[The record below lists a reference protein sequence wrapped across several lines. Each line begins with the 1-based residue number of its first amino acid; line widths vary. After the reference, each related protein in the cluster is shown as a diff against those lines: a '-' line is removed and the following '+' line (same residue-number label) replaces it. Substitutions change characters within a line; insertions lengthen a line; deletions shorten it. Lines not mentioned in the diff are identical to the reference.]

1 MADDKIKNR
10 SEIVNLAK
18 SLRKIGKRVVFTN
31 GCFDI
36 LHKGHVKLLEKAKSL
51 GDILVVA
58 LNSDASVRKIK
69 GPKRPLN
76 NQRDRAAII
85 AALSSVDFVTFFDE
99 PTPECLIRQINPD
112 ALVKGGDW
120 QKEGIVGSEYVESR
134 GGKVYSIKFIK
145 GYSTSQ
151 FINRII
157 RRFDSSPHLAAGRGL
172 CRNGPT

>member
-1 MADDKIKNR
+1 M
-10 SEIVNLAK
+10 
-18 SLRKIGKRVVFTN
+18 RKRGRKVVFTN

-51 GDILVVA
+51 GDVLVVA

-76 NQRDRAAII
+76 NQRDRAAIV
-85 AALSSVDFVTFFDE
+85 AALSSVDFVTFFNE
-99 PTPECLIRQINPD
+99 PTPESLIKQIAPD
-112 ALVKGGDW
+112 VLVKGGDW
-120 QKEGIVGSEYVESR
+120 RKQDIVGSGYVESR

-157 RRFDSSPHLAAGRGL
+157 KRFE
-172 CRNGPT
+172 

>member
-10 SEIVNLAK
+10 SQIIKLAG
-18 SLRKIGKRVVFTN
+18 SIRKRGKRVVFTN

-51 GDILVVA
+51 GDVLVVA

-76 NQRDRAAII
+76 NQRDRAAIV
-85 AALSSVDFVTFFDE
+85 AALSSVDFVTFFNE
-99 PTPECLIRQINPD
+99 PTPGNLIKQITPD
-112 ALVKGGDW
+112 VLVKGGDW
-120 QKEGIVGSEYVESR
+120 QKKDIVGSGFVKSQ
-134 GGKVYSIKFIK
+134 GGKVYSIKFVK

-157 RRFDSSPHLAAGRGL
+157 KREGPYK
-172 CRNGPT
+172 NGST